1 MKVDDITF
9 HSARYDILTGMAGRP
24 RSFDRDA
31 ALAAAITLFWRTG
44 YEETTIAMLT
54 SAMGVTPPSL
64 YAAFG
69 DKDSLFNE
77 ASALYFRRTCEA
89 VDAAATRPTAREAI
103 AVMLD
108 DTARAHTDPL
118 TPLGCLMLTEPRLAT
133 QRENIHGRLMDRI
146 ARGITE
152 GDLPTTVQP
161 DQLASFLM
169 ATMRGMSGC
178 ARDGGSTE
186 EVLAIAGYAVA
197 AIPPPPTKMT
207 ESRP

>member
-1 MKVDDITF
+1 
-9 HSARYDILTGMAGRP
+9 MAGRP
-24 RSFDRDA
+24 RSFDRDT
-31 ALAAAITLFWRTG
+31 ALAAAIELFWRAG

-54 SAMGVTPPSL
+54 RAMGVTPPSL

-89 VDAAATRPTAREAI
+89 VDSAAARPTAREAI

-108 DTARAHTDPL
+108 DTARAHTDAL
-118 TPLGCLMLTEPRLAT
+118 TPLGCLMLTEPRLAA
-133 QRENIHGRLMDRI
+133 QREDIHGRLMDRI
-146 ARGITE
+146 ARGITD
-152 GDLPTTVQP
+152 GDLPATVQP

-169 ATMRGMSGC
+169 AVMRGMSGC

-186 EVLAIAGYAVA
+186 ELLAIASFAVA
-197 AIPPPPTKMT
+197 AVPESPPTQNQG
-207 ESRP
+207 